1 MTQSYIKYL
10 NWEETD
16 FTWDT
21 LDKWWEEVY
30 ILVEIARKVGGSSPG
45 YEDWVKNNPWDV
57 SRRQVG
63 EEKTDKFIKIV
74 CKVNGLKYEEVIETN
89 PKIKV
94 TVEHLQKTFETY
106 KVEVKFLK

>member
-1 MTQSYIKYL
+1 MEQNIKKYL
-10 NWEETD
+10 NWEDTD
-16 FTWDT
+16 FTWDA

-30 ILVEIARKVGGSSPG
+30 ILIEIAKKGGGGSG
-45 YEDWVKNNPWDV
+45 YEDWVRNNPWDV

-74 CKVNGLKYEEVIETN
+74 CKVNGLRYEEVIDPN

-106 KVEVKFLK
+106 KIEVKFSK

>member
-1 MTQSYIKYL
+1 MEQNIKKYL
-10 NWEETD
+10 NWEDTN

-30 ILVEIARKVGGSSPG
+30 ILIEIAKKGGGGSG
-45 YEDWVKNNPWDV
+45 YEDWVRNNPWDV

-74 CKVNGLKYEEVIETN
+74 CKVNGLKYEEVIDPN

-106 KVEVKFLK
+106 KIEVKFSK